1 VENHHLFVNLQYL
14 KICLLIELYFQL
26 VPYHLSEVLPLIIN
40 IDKDFLVEKLKQ
52 LTCPLFCILI
62 TNFVS
67 VRTDKKVAYKLVE
80 SGAYS

>member
-1 VENHHLFVNLQYL
+1 
-14 KICLLIELYFQL
+14 
-26 VPYHLSEVLPLIIN
+26 VLPLIIN